1 MRYILL
7 ILLFLT
13 ALNSSVL
20 TDKAYRAYKN
30 RHYKKALELYK
41 QATHSGSLLSQ
52 AKAEYNLGVF
62 YLRGIGTVKSKQ
74 KALYHFRK
82 SYLIGQGIPE
92 RLEKDY
98 YPNSVIKV
106 QRDTHRYLAK
116 LESDPTRRAKHK
128 KIATLLNNELKKREA
143 SLQKR
148 EELSVKT
155 KQFLKQC
162 QAARVIAP
170 TERKD
175 AEILHCS
182 FYKRY
187 PKRLKRYFHHRKAYR
202 QAIDYNDREHYSDSG
217 RERAYKAMVHDIS
230 PILRIYLKKEIKC
243 MQKARTNRELF
254 ECEIDYLALL
264 DTLLFQSNMININD
278 AMVLYSTKEEKAKR
292 AKYFKAKVD
301 PKLRAQKIQTLQ
313 KKLATHAYA
322 SPI

>member
-7 ILLFLT
+7 ILLLIST
-13 ALNSSVL
+13 LSSSAL
-20 TDKAYRAYKN
+20 TDKAYREYKN

-52 AKAEYNLGVF
+52 AKAEYNLGIF
-62 YLRGIGTVKSKQ
+62 YLRGIGTAKSKQ
-74 KALYHFRK
+74 KALYHFRR

-98 YPNSVIKV
+98 YPSSAVKV

-116 LESDPTRRAKHK
+116 LESDPARRAKHK

-143 SLQKR
+143 AIQKR
-148 EELSVKT
+148 EEISIKT
-155 KQFLKQC
+155 RHFLKRC
-162 QAARVIAP
+162 KAARVIAP
-170 TERKD
+170 NERKD
-175 AEILHCS
+175 VEILHCN

-217 RERAYKAMVHDIS
+217 RERAYKAMVRDIS
-230 PILRIYLKKEIKC
+230 PILRIYLKKEIQC
-243 MQKARTNRELF
+243 MKKAQTNRDLF
-254 ECEIDYLALL
+254 DCEMDYLALL

-278 AMVLYSTKEEKAKR
+278 ALVLYSTQEEKAKR
-292 AKYFKAKVD
+292 AKYFKEKVN
-301 PKLRAQKIQTLQ
+301 PKLRAQKIQAIQ
-313 KKLATHAYA
+313 KKLATHEYA

>member
-41 QATHSGSLLSQ
+41 QAAHSGSLLSQ

-62 YLRGIGTVKSKQ
+62 YLRGIGAVKSKQ
-74 KALYHFRK
+74 KALYHFRR

-98 YPNSVIKV
+98 YPSSAIKV

-128 KIATLLNNELKKREA
+128 KIAALLNNELKKRKA
-143 SLQKR
+143 SIQRR
-148 EELSVKT
+148 EEISERT
-155 KQFLKQC
+155 KQFLKRC
-162 QAARVIAP
+162 KAARVIAP
-170 TERKD
+170 SERKD

-182 FYKRY
+182 YYKRY

-202 QAIDYNDREHYSDSG
+202 QAIDYNDREHYSD
-217 RERAYKAMVHDIS
+217 RERDKAYRAMVRDIS
-230 PILRIYLKKEIKC
+230 PILRTNLKKEIHC
-243 MQKARTNRELF
+243 IQNAQTNKDLF
-254 ECEIDYLALL
+254 HCQTDYFALL
-264 DTLLFQSNMININD
+264 DTLLFQSNMTNIND
-278 AMVLYSTKEEKAKR
+278 AMVLFSTKEEKTKR
-292 AKYFKAKVD
+292 AEHFKAKMD
-301 PKLRAQKIQTLQ
+301 PKERAKIIQNL
-313 KKLATHAYA
+313 KRKLASHEYA
-322 SPI
+322 SPF